1 MKWFTI
7 AELCDSAKARDLK
20 IDNTPTPGIRQNL
33 ERLVAN
39 ILDPLR
45 EAWGGPIDVT
55 SGYRCPAL
63 NRVTKGAAKNS
74 QHITGQA
81 ADIRIYSRDAAG
93 KYITDAKG
101 NKIIDRAANRR
112 LFQKI
117 QSMGLPF
124 DQLIDE
130 SNFSWVHVSFDTS
143 RNRRE
148 VLKL

>member
-1 MKWFTI
+1 MKYFTI
-7 AELCDSAKARDLK
+7 AELCASATATAKG
-20 IDNTPTPGIRQNL
+20 IDNTPTPGIAQNL

-45 EAWGGPIDVT
+45 EAWGSPVDVT
-55 SGYRCPAL
+55 SGYRCPEL
-63 NRVTKGAAKNS
+63 NKAVGGVRNS
-74 QHITGQA
+74 QHMTGQA
-81 ADIRIYSRDAAG
+81 ADIRIYSRDTEG
-93 KYITDAKG
+93 RYIRDKNG

-112 LFQKI
+112 LFQLI

-130 SNFSWVHVSFDTS
+130 SNFSWVHVSYDTA